1 MCGTVAAVKRL
12 RWWEEMATTKPEL
25 LRGFAVTEQT
35 ISAAKSFNTP
45 ASVPV
50 NIESAELVA
59 SHLANARSREHSSQG
74 TQADMED
81 QNPKPRS
88 RKPSNRAALPEEQ
101 TDTQAQGIVIAPMAT
116 AAALD
121 PHTFAKINACDDA
134 IPKTWEERAKKAWEY
149 YVEEP
154 LVKNCVNSWRTF
166 AVGDEIKITSDDEQV
181 KEESNALADR
191 LSISEFVKDMVLQL
205 LVKGDAAGFKRYTKD
220 GKDIEELVCVNP
232 VSVKVKYSQGQLI
245 EVQQF
250 PEDSPTFGDG
260 LKLPVDQTLHLKW
273 DAPSF
278 SPRGN
283 SLVLPA
289 FESIELLRDY
299 RRAEKAIAK
308 RWATPFR
315 LIKVGGAFGQKM
327 VMPDQK
333 MLEQTRDM
341 VNKMDMKSGLV
352 VPFYVTVETH
362 GTEGQVLNV
371 EDKVKDVKE
380 DIVVALGLSRSLVAG
395 DGPNFATASVSMQK
409 MLIMIRE
416 IKHAAR
422 TILDWIFTDWLE
434 MSGQSGK
441 SIQYVFN
448 DLDPTDAVDFKKL
461 LIELYDRKLIS
472 RSSLQLKMDL
482 DPDIETA
489 NRQHEGKSVDLLD
502 EKQVKPIVDMV
513 VAGIMGIEAAQEML
527 GLDPAKNRPS
537 AQAALYSSADT
548 GEMCD
553 SCAYFGDEQNRCQ
566 VTNAETMFDSP
577 VCRFFEHKR

>member
-1 MCGTVAAVKRL
+1 MKGTNSEAQ
-12 RWWEEMATTKPEL
+12 ESI
-25 LRGFAVTEQT
+25 EQN
-35 ISAAKSFNTP
+35 SAY
-45 ASVPV
+45 
-50 NIESAELVA
+50 
-59 SHLANARSREHSSQG
+59 
-74 TQADMED
+74 
-81 QNPKPRS
+81 
-88 RKPSNRAALPEEQ
+88 
-101 TDTQAQGIVIAPMAT
+101 GIVIPALAT

-121 PHTFAKINACDDA
+121 PSAFSAISANEA
-134 IPKTWEERAKKAWEY
+134 IPANWDDRARKAWEY

-166 AVGDEIKITSDDEQV
+166 AVGDEIKITSDDDTV
-181 KEESNALADR
+181 KQEANDVADR
-191 LSISEFVKDMVLQL
+191 LGISEFVKDMILQL
-205 LVKGDAAGFKRYTKD
+205 LVKGDAVGFKRYTKD
-220 GKDIEELVCVNP
+220 GKDIEEVTCVNP
-232 VSVKVKYSQGQLI
+232 VSVKVKYAQGQLV

-250 PEDSPTFGDG
+250 PEDTPTAGQG
-260 LKLPVDQTLHLKW
+260 LDLPVEQTLHLKW
-273 DAPSF
+273 DAPEF

-289 FESIELLRDY
+289 FQSIELLRDY
-299 RRAEKAIAK
+299 RRAEQAIAK

-315 LIKVGGAFGQKM
+315 LLKVGGAFGQKM

-333 MLEQTRDM
+333 MLEQVRDM
-341 VNKMDMKSGLV
+341 VNKMDLKSGLV

-362 GTEGQVLNV
+362 GTEGHVLNV
-371 EDKVKDVKE
+371 EDKVKEVKE

-422 TILDWIFTDWLE
+422 TILEWIYNDWLE
-434 MSGQSGK
+434 LAGHAGK
-441 SIQYVFN
+441 SIQFLFN

-489 NRQHEGKSVDLLD
+489 NRQSEGKSVDLLD

-513 VAGIMGIEAAQEML
+513 VARIMSVESAQEML
-527 GLDPAKNRPS
+527 GLDPAKNPS
-537 AQAALYSSADT
+537 AGSRSEATWAGLFAR
-548 GEMCD
+548 GEHAGEVCD
-553 SCAYFGDEQNRCQ
+553 SCAYFGEENNRCG
-566 VTNAETMFDSP
+566 VTQAEVTFDSP
-577 VCRFFEHKR
+577 ACRFLDRKRTPNS

>member
-1 MCGTVAAVKRL
+1 MN
-12 RWWEEMATTKPEL
+12 
-25 LRGFAVTEQT
+25 
-35 ISAAKSFNTP
+35 NTDP
-45 ASVPV
+45 
-50 NIESAELVA
+50 
-59 SHLANARSREHSSQG
+59 
-74 TQADMED
+74 
-81 QNPKPRS
+81 
-88 RKPSNRAALPEEQ
+88 
-101 TDTQAQGIVIAPMAT
+101 QAQEFSEPNSAYAVVVPAMAS

-121 PHTFAKINACDDA
+121 PSAFSGINASDA
-134 IPKTWEERAKKAWEY
+134 IPANWDDRARRAWEY

-166 AVGDEIKITSDDEQV
+166 AVGDEIKITSDDDAVKQEANQV
-181 KEESNALADR
+181 ADR
-191 LSISEFVKDMVLQL
+191 LGISEFVKDMILQL
-205 LVKGDAAGFKRYTKD
+205 LVKGDAVGFKRYTKD
-220 GKDIEELVCVNP
+220 GKDLEEVTCVNP
-232 VSVKVKYSQGQLI
+232 VSVKVKYAQGQLVEI
-245 EVQQF
+245 QQF
-250 PEDSPTFGDG
+250 PEDAPAVGQG
-260 LKLPVDQTLHLKW
+260 LELPVEQTLHLKW
-273 DAPSF
+273 DAPEF

-289 FESIELLRDY
+289 FQSIELLRDY

-315 LIKVGGAFGQKM
+315 LLKVGGAYGQKM

-333 MLEQTRDM
+333 MLEQVRDM
-341 VNKMDMKSGLV
+341 VNKMDLKSGLV

-371 EDKVKDVKE
+371 EEKVKEVKE

-422 TILDWIFTDWLE
+422 TILEWIYNDWLE
-434 MSGQSGK
+434 LSGHTGK
-441 SIQYVFN
+441 SIQFLFN

-482 DPDIETA
+482 DPDIEEA
-489 NRQHEGKSVDLLD
+489 NRQSEGKSVDLLD

-513 VAGIMGIEAAQEML
+513 VAGIMSVESAQEML
-527 GLDPAKNRPS
+527 GLDPAKNPPS
-537 AQAALYSSADT
+537 GSRSEAAWAGLFAR
-548 GEMCD
+548 GEHDGEICD
-553 SCAYFGDEQNRCQ
+553 SCGYFDGEHNRCG
-566 VTNAETMFDSP
+566 VTQAEVTFDSP
-577 VCRFFEHKR
+577 ACRFLQARKVESR